1 MQVLFHF
8 LDVLNTVNATCK
20 VVYRL
25 ITNDMLINSVTLRLD
40 DITASSFM
48 TSMYG
53 YTVQALAE
61 VLRLLPSQIYI
72 IDIKVHDFVSMNII
86 VQCDVKG
93 YETKHE

>member
-1 MQVLFHF
+1 M
-8 LDVLNTVNATCK
+8 NATCK

-40 DITASSFM
+40 DITAASFM

-72 IDIKVHDFVSMNII
+72 IDIKVGAKYKYTCYPDGLSDN
-86 VQCDVKG
+86 
-93 YETKHE
+93 